1 MTICSG
7 RLGRSDGAWDI
18 HIPAQKD
25 SAGGKIAGQFKCA
38 QSVAFPSQ
46 MRLFYKLWVNY
57 KLVEVIK
64 LVCYNFLSICLLIF
78 AAN

>member
-1 MTICSG
+1 MVQRGLEEDDYLFRQAGEIRWC
-7 RLGRSDGAWDI
+7 LGHS
-18 HIPAQKD
+18 HPAQKD

-57 KLVEVIK
+57 KH
-64 LVCYNFLSICLLIF
+64 C
-78 AAN
+78 

>member
-1 MTICSG
+1 MVQRG
-7 RLGRSDGAWDI
+7 LEEDDYLFRQAGRSDGAWDI

-57 KLVEVIK
+57 KH
-64 LVCYNFLSICLLIF
+64 C
-78 AAN
+78 

>member
-1 MTICSG
+1 MVQRGLEEDDYLFRQAGEI
-7 RLGRSDGAWDI
+7 RGAWDI

-57 KLVEVIK
+57 KH
-64 LVCYNFLSICLLIF
+64 C
-78 AAN
+78 

>member
-1 MTICSG
+1 MTICFG

-57 KLVEVIK
+57 KH
-64 LVCYNFLSICLLIF
+64 C
-78 AAN
+78 